1 MPATPSTMTTSSAP
15 QVWRHKNNAV
25 PGANLGT
32 ASHKKGGNTLRKKQK
47 NEGNF
52 PMEQSVQKELQIT
65 LDEAAEL
72 LNMKPEALAAFEAA
86 YAASPINSPEAEPD
100 NFFDVNSRMAS
111 QKLRESQ
118 TEDRPEPKE
127 LIDRIVAELLA
138 QTRVYAFD
146 GDLSVPGRQ
155 ERLKALPTGT
165 KTVTLEEIQTLPTVL
180 RPQLA
185 GNLMKRDFDCDNYL
199 SLLGLYQKSKTAEDE
214 KGRQTAYHMFR
225 QGMDILDLDPVIYQ
239 MIDTNPTSMGFWL
252 PKLVEACR
260 GQDFFKIP
268 ATRIAKVPLPLLQLT
283 RTEYGELTQTTLD
296 IVDAWAQEAF
306 KLDESK
312 EYFIKTGIY
321 SSKFD
326 FRNAKVTGAKE
337 VRELGEYLLFIHH
350 QACQMASPLTSP
362 CIYGAATTVEWVV
375 RDFIQ
380 DKENCPCIYKGL
392 PLHTEYRIF
401 IDCDNKMV
409 IGASPYW
416 EPKTM
421 KQRFGTGAKEGSPH
435 HAHDYVIY
443 KAREGF
449 LMDTYNKNLYDVM
462 EAVGNILPQL
472 DLPGQWSLD
481 VMQNGDDFWIIDMAL
496 AENSAFYDVVP
507 KELQAPS
514 EENWLPQ
521 LEAATK

>member
-1 MPATPSTMTTSSAP
+1 M
-15 QVWRHKNNAV
+15 R
-25 PGANLGT
+25 
-32 ASHKKGGNTLRKKQK
+32 RKQK
-47 NEGNF
+47 NEGNL
-52 PMEQSVQKELQIT
+52 PMEQPVQKELQIS
-65 LDEAAEL
+65 LDEAAKL
-72 LNMKPEALAAFEAA
+72 LNTNPEALAAFEAA

-118 TEDRPEPKE
+118 TEERPEPKE

-138 QTRVYAFD
+138 QTRIYAFD

-155 ERLKALPTGT
+155 ERLKALPAGT
-165 KTVTLEEIQTLPTVL
+165 KMVTLEEIQAFPTAL

-199 SLLGLYQKSKTAEDE
+199 SLLGLYQKSKTAEN
-214 KGRQTAYHMFR
+214 KQARQTAYHMFR
-225 QGMDILDLDPVIYQ
+225 QGMDILDLDPVTYQ

-260 GQDFFKIP
+260 GQEFFKIP

-296 IVDAWAQEAF
+296 IVDVWAQEAF

-401 IDCDNKMV
+401 IDCDSKTV
-409 IGASPYW
+409 IGHSPYW
-416 EPKTM
+416 EPDTM
-421 KQRFGTGAKEGSPH
+421 KNRFAAGAKDGNGH
-435 HAHDYVIY
+435 DAHDYVVY
-443 KAREGF
+443 KAREVF
-449 LMDTYNKNLYDVM
+449 LTETYRGNLERVL
-462 EAVGNILPQL
+462 EAVEAILPHL
-472 DLPGQWSLD
+472 DLPEQWSLD
-481 VMQNGDDFWIIDMAL
+481 IMQNGDDFWVIDMAL

-507 KELQAPS
+507 KELRAPS

-521 LEAATK
+521 LEAPTK